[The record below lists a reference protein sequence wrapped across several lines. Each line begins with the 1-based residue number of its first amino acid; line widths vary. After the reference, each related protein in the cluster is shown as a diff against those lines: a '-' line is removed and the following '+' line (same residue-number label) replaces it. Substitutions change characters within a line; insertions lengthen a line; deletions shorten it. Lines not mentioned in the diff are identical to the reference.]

1 MNSNP
6 LYPVINQVNQ
16 VINLSDYI
24 EEGTP
29 YNEEGTGN
37 CNCYNQ
43 NQNLNSNSIHS
54 EEGVINVEN
63 EMLNN
68 IDENIQP
75 EGIPQNTLCNK
86 IITKFNSLKN
96 KCNELSRCIRQCCI
110 NLGNL
115 LCRFLFKCYLCCID
129 AWKPENCQT
138 TLAIILFMAF
148 IIGLLFIFITS
159 PFYIIILKYKVDP
172 TIDHLNGERKCCAYQ
187 CLKTLFDYAW
197 VTQKGTASYDF
208 YYLGKPT
215 NERRRFQALAYTTKN
230 INNIPNEFKYCITD
244 NFIYC
249 QGAEYTKQLQLS
261 KLYNLQNYMYV
272 TYFLLGIVC
281 SLVYLLAICA
291 GIAKLLFCIFDTE
304 QPPAPQ
310 N

>member
-1 MNSNP
+1 
-6 LYPVINQVNQ
+6 
-16 VINLSDYI
+16 
-24 EEGTP
+24 
-29 YNEEGTGN
+29 
-37 CNCYNQ
+37 
-43 NQNLNSNSIHS
+43 
-54 EEGVINVEN
+54 
-63 EMLNN
+63 
-68 IDENIQP
+68 
-75 EGIPQNTLCNK
+75 
-86 IITKFNSLKN
+86 
-96 KCNELSRCIRQCCI
+96 
-110 NLGNL
+110 
-115 LCRFLFKCYLCCID
+115 
-129 AWKPENCQT
+129 
-138 TLAIILFMAF
+138 MAF

-172 TIDHLNGERKCCAYQ
+172 TIDHLNGERKCC
-187 CLKTLFDYAW
+187 
-197 VTQKGTASYDF
+197 
-208 YYLGKPT
+208 
-215 NERRRFQALAYTTKN
+215 AYTTKN